1 MLSHIHCIINP
12 IEWFV
17 LSVGL
22 CFAFFLDSLLFLLF
36 MYSVSQLSVNFLFRF
51 GWMVPYDLSLVGL
64 TRDQLMDFVCFKDSV
79 LVLLLIPHF
88 YLISE
93 VI

>member
-1 MLSHIHCIINP
+1 MD
-12 IEWFV
+12 WFV

-36 MYSVSQLSVNFLFRF
+36 LYSVSQLSVNVLFRF
-51 GWMVPYDLSLVGL
+51 CWMVLYALSLAGF
-64 TRDQLMDFVCFKDSV
+64 TRDQLVDSVKDSL
-79 LVLLLIPHF
+79 LVLLLTPHF

-93 VI
+93 LILD